1 MKTRN
6 LLCAALALLFPSS
19 LALAGGGIANSA
31 HDWTTES
38 WNIQDKNVCGPCHM
52 AHSSGSDQAI
62 PLWSHQST
70 DPGRFTKLFSSPTIV
85 SAGITIRTPDGSS
98 KACLSCHDG
107 TIAYNQIAGQT
118 VGGTAN
124 AQFVRGDYVKGGGG
138 DLSGDHPISFSYV
151 DAYSK
156 LGTNSLRAPTDVL
169 NTTLPLNNNL
179 RNQTISAAF
188 LTSGDLQCNSCHDV
202 HRQRGD
208 SGLSSDR
215 PLSTTPHNPLLVV
228 YGVAAD
234 GLGSAL
240 CRSCH
245 NK

>member
-1 MKTRN
+1 MNKRI
-6 LLCAALALLFPSS
+6 LLRATLALLFPST
-19 LALAGGGIANSA
+19 LAMAGGIANSA

-38 WNIQDKNVCGPCHM
+38 WNIQNKDVCGPCHM
-52 AHSSGSDQAI
+52 AHSSSSDQAI

-70 DPGRFTKLFSSPTIV
+70 DPGRFTKLFTSPTVI
-85 SAGITIRTPDGSS
+85 SAGITIRPPDGSS

-107 TIAYNQIAGQT
+107 TLAYNQI
-118 VGGTAN
+118 GGTVPSGSTP
-124 AQFVRGDYVKGGGG
+124 QFVRGDYVKGGNG

-151 DAYSK
+151 DASFK
-156 LGTNSLRAPTDVL
+156 LGTNSLKAPTDVL
-169 NTTLPLNNNL
+169 GTTLPVNNNL
-179 RNQTISAAF
+179 RNQTVSQAF
-188 LTSGDLQCNSCHDV
+188 LTSGGDMQCDSCHDV

-208 SGLSSDR
+208 SGLSSDK
-215 PLSTTPHNPLLVV
+215 PLNTTGHNPLLVV
-228 YGVAAD
+228 YGVGAD